1 MKIINGILLSSILLM
16 CGCNKV
22 NNISFDDYVMRSIRE
37 YQNVNSFSLQ
47 INNETDDYKSYQT
60 YDYDF
65 KNKIVHYVVD
75 GTYTTDAYLALI
87 DNDYYEFYK
96 DNKYSKIDK
105 ESYAYRKWNQVTVSN
120 STYLSLLNNIGYQIL
135 TILDYSSS
143 SNYYAGYSIT
153 REFKGTNLKG
163 TFKKENSNLTFE
175 FKDYLLSSI
184 NYDGVDPENVDNNMN
199 YTLNFTNEC
208 TLKAPKVKNYTLVEK
223 NEISKNEVDKD
234 LLLTYLGYNEAPRQ
248 FEMKRIKYER
258 DDNGNIL
265 EPKELLIKVDYFNG
279 IIYVKN
285 NSEVSPIEYYVLVS
299 ETGNI
304 DIYDVTYKTVERKK
318 YTSFEYA
325 YLTLLE
331 SYCDK
336 YNLSF
341 SSSIIYNEL
350 HTNDNC
356 KIYSDDFIDFD
367 VIHNGNTMTET
378 WKIDNNLVTYCC
390 FENLNEKAALYK
402 EEVYL
407 DYSRSIIKPSLEGYQ
422 EGGN

>member
-1 MKIINGILLSSILLM
+1 
-16 CGCNKV
+16 
-22 NNISFDDYVMRSIRE
+22 
-37 YQNVNSFSLQ
+37 
-47 INNETDDYKSYQT
+47 
-60 YDYDF
+60 
-65 KNKIVHYVVD
+65 
-75 GTYTTDAYLALI
+75 
-87 DNDYYEFYK
+87 
-96 DNKYSKIDK
+96 
-105 ESYAYRKWNQVTVSN
+105 
-120 STYLSLLNNIGYQIL
+120 
-135 TILDYSSS
+135 
-143 SNYYAGYSIT
+143 
-153 REFKGTNLKG
+153 
-163 TFKKENSNLTFE
+163 
-175 FKDYLLSSI
+175 
-184 NYDGVDPENVDNNMN
+184 
-199 YTLNFTNEC
+199 
-208 TLKAPKVKNYTLVEK
+208 
-223 NEISKNEVDKD
+223 
-234 LLLTYLGYNEAPRQ
+234 
-248 FEMKRIKYER
+248 MKRIKYER
-258 DDNGNIL
+258 DDNGNFL

-285 NSEVSPIEYYVLVS
+285 NSEVSPIEYYVLLS

-304 DIYDVTYKTVERKK
+304 DIYDVTYKTVERKN

-341 SSSIIYNEL
+341 SSSILYNEL

-390 FENLNEKAALYK
+390 FEYLNEKATLYK

-422 EGGN
+422 KGGN